1 MDWMRRKDIQEESPE
16 TPTAL
21 TPDEPDE
28 CYFEEDTSID
38 EGMGLDNVSSATLR
52 PFNSDIN
59 TPRIDSYRFS
69 MANLE
74 DSQDVDLDAI
84 LGELCALERR
94 CDGDIAAT
102 PAPDS
107 QRQGRPNSTRIT
119 AGDNTDIGKNEGAM
133 RTDSPD
139 NDSAFS
145 DTVSM
150 LSSESSASSSGSGHK
165 PPQTAMHTATQQ
177 QSHQLMDAASRV
189 KAEKIRLALEKMR
202 EASVQKLFIKAFT
215 LDGSGKSLLVD
226 EGMSVAHV
234 SRLLADKNH
243 VPMDPKWAV
252 VEHLPDLFMER
263 VYEDHELLVENLLLW
278 TRDSKNKLL
287 FVERP
292 DKTQLFFTP
301 ERYLL
306 GPSDRS
312 SGEYDDHSRN
322 ILLEEFFSSSN
333 VGVPEVEGPLYLKSD
348 GKKGWKRYHFILRA
362 SGLYYWPKEKAR
374 TARDLVCLATFDVNQ
389 IYYGVGW
396 KKKYKAPT
404 DFCFAVKHPRLQQP
418 KSTKYIK
425 FLCAEDN
432 ASLERWMVGIRI
444 AKYGRQ
450 LMENYR
456 TLVDELAQEDLDML
470 AHARSCS
477 VSSIAVPPQS
487 QAHYNTSN
495 DNARQFAENSRHNVE
510 TANARQYDSQRQSY
524 NPEQRQSYNNDGR
537 LSRASSSSSSG
548 CLSDGAPSSCE
559 VAFECGE
566 FPTGTIKRKPS
577 MNPKLPLTSITRQ
590 LKEVGETV
598 RDEPDCPSPT
608 SSGSGTLTR
617 RHSRR
622 RSGTDSDGS
631 GTLKRHHRSG
641 NATPVSPVPPGTPV
655 RERASP
661 MGYNRTE
668 PQESKTPT
676 SPIPTCMMDSITS
689 LPPPPSPS
697 RVAEEAESDSEP
709 LPPPPPEMFRSN
721 LSLDSLPPPP
731 APGEIPVCNTPELS
745 GSSLSLASLP
755 PPPSPLVG
763 ETGTIRRARPKQ
775 STPTNSITPENTPTH
790 TPSRQP
796 ANQQMYSS
804 NSLQNNSTIQ
814 NNQNYNANV
823 QNAHHANNTANSVS
837 SPHSSYPGSNAS
849 TPTYAP
855 SSPGF
860 ASPPPFIPPPAYG
873 SQQQHTTSQSLTRQ
887 NSKGEPVYGSHQTVH
902 QHNTIQPIRP
912 NPNMDTVRRSAMK
925 QTSSHYAAPPYLAEL
940 KAASSPQPQRRVT
953 IQEPPT
959 SPKSKTGTGK
969 KITFNLPPQQEPG
982 SPALP
987 QRKPMP
993 PRRSDSTRLTSPKKL
1008 AASDQAP
1015 PGDFLKDL
1023 QRVMRKKWQVA
1034 QKCKLDSTT
1043 TPHEVLGFR
1052 DPPPAV
1058 ADYRE
1063 TNVSNWVQE
1072 HYGAD
1077 NLYENVY
1084 ATDPHA
1090 PVEYASSPA
1099 RQSTVRFADEN
1110 RSINIVNAIA
1120 SKRRPPPPPPKR
1132 AETTHLTTTRA
1143 MH

>member
-1 MDWMRRKDIQEESPE
+1 MERYE
-16 TPTAL
+16 
-21 TPDEPDE
+21 
-28 CYFEEDTSID
+28 D
-38 EGMGLDNVSSATLR
+38 EGGEDSDNETDPEQLLNEWLGELDSLTVGLDNVSSATLR

-94 CDGDIAAT
+94 CDGDIAST
-102 PAPDS
+102 PAPDT
-107 QRQGRPNSTRIT
+107 QRPGRPTIARINPSDSTE
-119 AGDNTDIGKNEGAM
+119 IGKNDGGM

-165 PPQTAMHTATQQ
+165 APQTVIHTNNQQ
-177 QSHQLMDAASRV
+177 QSHQLMDAASRA

-234 SRLLADKNH
+234 CRLLADKNH
-243 VPMDPKWAV
+243 VAMDPKWAV
-252 VEHLPDLFMER
+252 VEHLPELFMER

-287 FVERP
+287 FVERSE
-292 DKTQLFFTP
+292 KNHLFLSP
-301 ERYLL
+301 EKYLL
-306 GPSDRS
+306 GQSDRNMS
-312 SGEYDDHSRN
+312 EYDDHSRN

-348 GKKGWKRYHFILRA
+348 GKKGWKKYHFILRA

-374 TARDLVCLATFDVNQ
+374 TARDLVCLATFDVNHV
-389 IYYGVGW
+389 YYGVGW

-404 DFCFAVKHPRLQQP
+404 DNCFAIKHPRLQQP

-432 ASLERWMVGIRI
+432 ATMERWMVGIRV

-456 TLVDELAQEDLDML
+456 TLVDELAQEDLDLL

-477 VSSIAVPPQS
+477 VSSIASPPNSTQ
-487 QAHYNTSN
+487 YNNTN
-495 DNARQFAENSRHNVE
+495 GNTRQFTELNRHNGTDNTARQFEN
-510 TANARQYDSQRQSY
+510 QRQNY
-524 NPEQRQSYNNDGR
+524 NSEQRQSYTNDGR

-598 RDEPDCPSPT
+598 RDEPDSCSSPT

-622 RSGTDSDGS
+622 RSGTDSESS

-641 NATPVSPVPPGTPV
+641 NVTPVSPIPPGTPV
-655 RERASP
+655 KERISP
-661 MGYNRTE
+661 IGYNRTDS
-668 PQESKTPT
+668 QESKTPT

-697 RVAEEAESDSEP
+697 RVAEEIESDGEP

-731 APGEIPVCNTPELS
+731 APGELPICDVTDFS
-745 GSSLSLASLP
+745 GSSLSLVSLP

-775 STPTNSITPENTPTH
+775 YTPTNSMSPDTTPTH
-790 TPSRQP
+790 TPTLNNNNT
-796 ANQQMYSS
+796 NQIYGTVNATS
-804 NSLQNNSTIQ
+804 NQNNNSMPQ
-814 NNQNYNANV
+814 NNGCII
-823 QNAHHANNTANSVS
+823 NNIVNS
-837 SPHSSYPGSNAS
+837 SPHNSYPGSNAS
-849 TPTYAP
+849 TPTFIP
-855 SSPGF
+855 N
-860 ASPPPFIPPPAYG
+860 SPPPFVPPPAYG
-873 SQQQHTTSQSLTRQ
+873 IQQLSLQRQ
-887 NSKGEPVYGSHQTVH
+887 NSKIEQIYGTYPAAQ
-902 QHNTIQPIRP
+902 QCGQAIRP
-912 NPNMDTVRRSAMK
+912 NPNMDTVRRSALK
-925 QTSSHYAAPPYLAEL
+925 QNSGHYATPPYLAEL
-940 KAASSPQPQRRVT
+940 KVSASPQPQRRVT
-953 IQEPPT
+953 IQEPPM
-959 SPKSKTGTGK
+959 SPKLKTGTGK
-969 KITFNLPPQQEPG
+969 KISFNLPPQQEPG

-1034 QKCKLDSTT
+1034 QKCKLDITT

-1052 DPPPAV
+1052 DPPPAI

-1072 HYGAD
+1072 HYGTD

-1084 ATDPHA
+1084 TNDPNA
-1090 PVEYASSPA
+1090 PVEYATSPV
-1099 RQSTVRFADEN
+1099 RQPTVRFADEN
-1110 RSINIVNAIA
+1110 RSMNIANVIA

-1132 AETTHLTTTRA
+1132 AETTHLTTRA

>member
-1 MDWMRRKDIQEESPE
+1 MLGHFGSNESILGY
-16 TPTAL
+16 L
-21 TPDEPDE
+21 T
-28 CYFEEDTSID
+28 
-38 EGMGLDNVSSATLR
+38 VK
-52 PFNSDIN
+52 
-59 TPRIDSYRFS
+59 
-69 MANLE
+69 

-107 QRQGRPNSTRIT
+107 QRPGRPTSARINS
-119 AGDNTDIGKNEGAM
+119 GDNTDIKNEGGI

-165 PPQTAMHTATQQ
+165 PPQTAMHTAPQQ
-177 QSHQLMDAASRV
+177 QPHQLVDAASRA

-234 SRLLADKNH
+234 CRLLADKNH

-292 DKTQLFFTP
+292 DKTQLFLTP
-301 ERYLL
+301 ERFLL
-306 GPSDRS
+306 GPTDRGG
-312 SGEYDDHSRN
+312 GEYDDHSRN

-333 VGVPEVEGPLYLKSD
+333 VSVPEVEGPLYLKSD
-348 GKKGWKRYHFILRA
+348 SKKGWKRYHFILRA

-389 IYYGVGW
+389 VYYGVGW
-396 KKKYKAPT
+396 RKKYKAPT

-432 ASLERWMVGIRI
+432 ASLERWMVGIRV

-456 TLVDELAQEDLDML
+456 TLMDELAQEDLDLL

-477 VSSIAVPPQS
+477 VSSIAAPPNQT
-487 QAHYNTSN
+487 QYNTTN
-495 DNARQFAENSRHNVE
+495 DNARQFAENVRHSNE
-510 TANARQYDSQRQSY
+510 TTVPTTRQYDGQRQSY

-598 RDEPDCPSPT
+598 RDEPDSCPSPT

-661 MGYNRTE
+661 MGYNRSE
-668 PQESKTPT
+668 SQESKTPM
-676 SPIPTCMMDSITS
+676 SPIPACMMDSITS

-697 RVAEEAESDSEP
+697 RVTEEVESDSEP

-731 APGEIPVCNTPELS
+731 APGELPICNTPELT

-775 STPTNSITPENTPTH
+775 STPTNSVTPENTPTH
-790 TPSRQP
+790 TPSARLQS
-796 ANQQMYSS
+796 NQMYT
-804 NSLQNNSTIQ
+804 NSVVMNNNSV
-814 NNQNYNANV
+814 QNYNSNTSP
-823 QNAHHANNTANSVS
+823 NAHNANTTANSLP
-837 SPHSSYPGSNAS
+837 SPSSSYPGSTAS
-849 TPTYAP
+849 TPTYTP
-855 SSPGF
+855 NSPNF
-860 ASPPPFIPPPAYG
+860 VSPPPFVPPPAYG
-873 SQQQHTTSQSLTRQ
+873 TQPQHTNSQSLGRQ
-887 NSKGEPVYGSHQTVH
+887 NSKVESIYQTS
-902 QHNTIQPIRP
+902 QHNTIHSIQPIRA

-925 QTSSHYAAPPYLAEL
+925 QGSGHYAAPPYLAEL

-969 KITFNLPPQQEPG
+969 KISFNLPPQQEPG

-987 QRKPMP
+987 QRKPTP

-1052 DPPPAV
+1052 DPPSAI

-1072 HYGAD
+1072 HYGTD

-1084 ATDPHA
+1084 ATDPHG

-1110 RSINIVNAIA
+1110 RSINNIVNAIA
-1120 SKRRPPPPPPKR
+1120 GKRRPPPPPPKR

>member
-1 MDWMRRKDIQEESPE
+1 MDWLGRQDIKESPE
-16 TPTAL
+16 TSSSLP
-21 TPDEPDE
+21 PEENDD
-28 CYFEEDTSID
+28 CYFEEDASID

-94 CDGDIAAT
+94 CDGDIAST
-102 PAPDS
+102 PAPDT
-107 QRQGRPNSTRIT
+107 QRQGRPNSTRIN
-119 AGDNTDIGKNEGAM
+119 AGDNTDIGKTDGGM

-165 PPQTAMHTATQQ
+165 PQTAMHTAPQ
-177 QSHQLMDAASRV
+177 QSHQMMDAASRA

-234 SRLLADKNH
+234 CRLLADKNH
-243 VPMDPKWAV
+243 VAMDPKWAV
-252 VEHLPDLFMER
+252 VEHLPELFMER

-292 DKTQLFFTP
+292 EKTQLFLSP

-306 GPSDRS
+306 GQSDRNT
-312 SGEYDDHSRN
+312 GEYDDHSRN

-348 GKKGWKRYHFILRA
+348 GKKGWKKYHFILRA

-389 IYYGVGW
+389 VYYGVGW

-432 ASLERWMVGIRI
+432 AVMERWMVGIRV

-456 TLVDELAQEDLDML
+456 TLVDELAQEDLDIL

-477 VSSIAVPPQS
+477 VSSIAVPPNQT
-487 QAHYNTSN
+487 QYNSN
-495 DNARQFAENSRHNVE
+495 DNSRQFTEMNRHNGTE
-510 TANARQYDSQRQSY
+510 SGRQYDSQRQNY
-524 NPEQRQSYNNDGR
+524 NSEQRQSYTNDGR

-598 RDEPDCPSPT
+598 RDEPDSCPSPT

-655 RERASP
+655 RERVSP
-661 MGYNRTE
+661 MSFTRTDS
-668 PQESKTPT
+668 QECKTPT
-676 SPIPTCMMDSITS
+676 SPIPSSMMDSITS
-689 LPPPPSPS
+689 LPPPPSPP
-697 RVAEEAESDSEP
+697 RVADEIESDGEP

-731 APGEIPVCNTPELS
+731 APGELPMCDTTDFS
-745 GSSLSLASLP
+745 GSSLSLVSLP

-763 ETGTIRRARPKQ
+763 ETGTIRRARPNKQ
-775 STPTNSITPENTPTH
+775 STPTNSISPECTPTH
-790 TPSRQP
+790 TPTRTNS
-796 ANQQMYSS
+796 NQIYASVNLTPNQNC
-804 NSLQNNSTIQ
+804 NSTPQNNS
-814 NNQNYNANV
+814 Y
-823 QNAHHANNTANSVS
+823 ANNVS
-837 SPHSSYPGSNAS
+837 NLSPHNSYPGSNAS
-849 TPTYAP
+849 TPTFTP
-855 SSPGF
+855 NSPNF
-860 ASPPPFIPPPAYG
+860 ASPPPFVPPPAYG
-873 SQQQHTTSQSLTRQ
+873 AQQLSLQRQ
-887 NSKGEPVYGSHQTVH
+887 TAKPEQIYGTYPAAQ
-902 QHNTIQPIRP
+902 QCGQAIRP
-912 NPNMDTVRRSAMK
+912 NPNMDTIRRSALK
-925 QTSSHYAAPPYLAEL
+925 QNSGHYATPPYLAEL
-940 KAASSPQPQRRVT
+940 KAAASPQPQRRVT

-959 SPKSKTGTGK
+959 SPKSKIGSGK

-1052 DPPPAV
+1052 DPPPAI

-1072 HYGAD
+1072 HYGTD

-1084 ATDPHA
+1084 TTDPNA

-1099 RQSTVRFADEN
+1099 RQPIVRFADEN
-1110 RSINIVNAIA
+1110 RTMNLANVIA
-1120 SKRRPPPPPPKR
+1120 SKKRPPPPPPKR
-1132 AETTHLTTTRA
+1132 AETTHLTTRA

>member
-1 MDWMRRKDIQEESPE
+1 MKRFEDDGADDSDNETDPE
-16 TPTAL
+16 QLLNEWLGELDSL
-21 TPDEPDE
+21 TV
-28 CYFEEDTSID
+28 
-38 EGMGLDNVSSATLR
+38 GLDNVSSATLR

-94 CDGDIAAT
+94 CDGDIAST
-102 PAPDS
+102 GQAPDS
-107 QRQGRPNSTRIT
+107 QRTGRPNSARIN
-119 AGDNTDIGKNEGAM
+119 AGDSTDIGKNDGGM

-165 PPQTAMHTATQQ
+165 PPQTAMHTVPQQ
-177 QSHQLMDAASRV
+177 QSHQLMDAAGRA

-234 SRLLADKNH
+234 CRLLADKNH
-243 VPMDPKWAV
+243 VAMDPKWAV

-292 DKTQLFFTP
+292 DKTQLFLTP
-301 ERYLL
+301 EKYLL
-306 GPSDRS
+306 GSTDRTNT
-312 SGEYDDHSRN
+312 EYDDHSRN

-348 GKKGWKRYHFILRA
+348 GKKGWKKYHFILRA

-389 IYYGVGW
+389 VYHGVGW

-404 DFCFAVKHPRLQQP
+404 DCCFAVKHPRLQQP

-425 FLCAEDN
+425 FLCAEDSN
-432 ASLERWMVGIRI
+432 SLDRWMAGIRV

-456 TLVDELAQEDLDML
+456 TLVDELAQEDLDLL

-477 VSSIAVPPQS
+477 VSSIAVPPTS
-487 QAHYNTSN
+487 QTQYNTTS
-495 DNARQFAENSRHNVE
+495 E
-510 TANARQYDSQRQSY
+510 NARQYAEMNRHNGTTEMNGRQYESQRQSY
-524 NPEQRQSYNNDGR
+524 NSAEQRQSYSNDGR

-598 RDEPDCPSPT
+598 RDEPDSCPSPT

-622 RSGTDSDGS
+622 RSGTDSDSS

-655 RERASP
+655 RERVSP
-661 MGYNRTE
+661 MGYSRTE
-668 PQESKTPT
+668 SQEPKTPT
-676 SPIPTCMMDSITS
+676 SPVQPCMMDSITS
-689 LPPPPSPS
+689 LPPPPSPP
-697 RVAEEAESDSEP
+697 RVTEETESDGEP

-731 APGEIPVCNTPELS
+731 APGELSMCNTTDLS
-745 GSSLSLASLP
+745 GSCLSLASLP

-775 STPTNSITPENTPTH
+775 STPTNSMSPESTPTH
-790 TPSRQP
+790 TPVKTNTN
-796 ANQQMYSS
+796 NQIYACS
-804 NSLQNNSTIQ
+804 NATNGSQSPNVALQNNQIYTNNMRNST
-814 NNQNYNANV
+814 
-823 QNAHHANNTANSVS
+823 
-837 SPHSSYPGSNAS
+837 SPHNSYPGSNAS
-849 TPTYAP
+849 TPTCAP
-855 SSPGF
+855 SSPNF
-860 ASPPPFIPPPAYG
+860 VTPPPFVPPPAYG
-873 SQQQHTTSQSLTRQ
+873 TQQHQQLQAQQSQQNTNPQLVRQ
-887 NSKGEPVYGSHQTVH
+887 NSKNEPIYGGQS
-902 QHNTIQPIRP
+902 IRA
-912 NPNMDTVRRSAMK
+912 NPNMDTVRRSALK
-925 QTSSHYAAPPYLAEL
+925 QNSGHYAAPPYLAEL
-940 KAASSPQPQRRVT
+940 KATASPQPQRRVT

-969 KITFNLPPQQEPG
+969 KISFNLPPQQEPG

-1008 AASDQAP
+1008 AASEQAP

-1052 DPPPAV
+1052 DPPPAI

-1072 HYGAD
+1072 HYGSD

-1084 ATDPHA
+1084 ATDPNA
-1090 PVEYASSPA
+1090 PVEYATSPT
-1099 RQSTVRFADEN
+1099 RQNSVRFADEN
-1110 RSINIVNAIA
+1110 CSMNIANAIA

-1132 AETTHLTTTRA
+1132 AETTHLTTRA